1 MERTMHQQAQQ
12 QAELPANDRA
22 RTMKFKPVN
31 LARWLLWTSTALV
44 MIVLPLI
51 WPQGFAITL
60 LSQMGIMII
69 FALSYNMLLGQSG
82 MLSFGHAVYSG
93 LGAFMA
99 VHLLNK
105 IGAMQALGM
114 GGPLAVALLPIAGGL
129 GGALFG
135 VIFGYVTTKKSGTT
149 FAMITLGIGEMVFAS
164 ALMFPDFF
172 GGEGGVSTN
181 RSIGDALLGVTFGPA
196 RQVYYLIAAWCLIS
210 MALMYAWTQTPLG
223 RIANAVRDNPE
234 RVEFIGYN
242 TQRVR
247 FLVVILSAFFAGIAG
262 ALSCINF
269 EIVTAEN
276 VSAVRSG
283 SVLLAAFIGGMG
295 SFFGPIIGAVLT
307 VFLTVALS
315 GITKAW
321 LLYLGLFFVLMV
333 MYAPGGIAS
342 LLVMHLPILRR
353 GKLKTLLPA
362 YGVAIVPAVILLVAL
377 ISTVE
382 MIYAVQD
389 DASGGVAKLFGLTV
403 EPTTLKPWIAAA
415 VLWLVGAF
423 GLRAAAGKLRTAWD
437 NALQEPQP

>member
-12 QAELPANDRA
+12 QAALPANDRA

-31 LARWLLWTSTALV
+31 LARWLVWGLTALV

-82 MLSFGHAVYSG
+82 MLSFGHAVYAG

-105 IGAMQALGM
+105 IGAVQTLGI

-181 RSIGDALLGVTFGPA
+181 RSIGEGLLGVTFGPA

-262 ALSCINF
+262 ALSCVNF

-307 VFLTVALS
+307 VFFTVALS

-362 YGVAIVPAVILLVAL
+362 YGVAIVPAVILLIAL

-403 EPTTLKPWIAAA
+403 EPTTLKPWIVAA

-423 GLRAAAGKLRTAWD
+423 GLRAAAGKLRAAWD